1 MLHLVHIPVLAIL
14 GDRVSRMLGQIP
26 FDAQDSWWNN
36 RLYIPDVGPAGMRSR
51 FLVTLAVLLPIC
63 LAVSDI
69 GTRLLDVPS
78 VKAGKIITRRL
89 GSERGTAQSYMEAE
103 TDLTE
108 SLRRSIDKLGNKQHN
123 CRLEIFNTSMT

>member
-1 MLHLVHIPVLAIL
+1 MLYLVHIPVLAIL

-89 GSERGTAQSYMEAE
+89 GLERGMHRDMEAE

-108 SLRRSIDKLGNKQHN
+108 SLRRSVDKLGNKQHN